1 MKCKYFDCGWCYY
14 KGDVETNSHCGACKG
29 SDGCN
34 AYNLQVAEDIIYR
47 ASDKLM
53 SEGFKFREE
62 WYENNKGTRE

>member
-14 KGDVETNSHCGACKG
+14 KGDAETNSHYGACKG

-34 AYNLQVAEDIIYR
+34 AYNLQTTLDIISE

-53 SEGFKFREE
+53 SDDFKF
-62 WYENNKGTRE
+62 KGEQM

>member
-34 AYNLQVAEDIIYR
+34 AYNLQVALDTISE

-53 SEGFKFREE
+53 SEEFKF
-62 WYENNKGTRE
+62 KGE